1 MTDLNNLSRQAL
13 AAAMKG
19 GTAGWGRMGSST
31 TNVRY
36 SEPLPKRR
44 GRRKNCHCGCGMRV
58 THACRANGVTL
69 GQACELGA
77 ARWVRTGWTKPV
89 AAPVT
94 QAGKDQREDGQ

>member
-1 MTDLNNLSRQAL
+1 MTDLNKLSRQAL

-19 GTAGWGRMGSST
+19 GTAGWGEIGSSDRHL
-31 TNVRY
+31 RY

-44 GRRKNCHCGCGMRV
+44 GRRKDCHCGCGRRV

-77 ARWVRTGWTKPV
+77 ARWVRTGFTKPV
-89 AAPVT
+89 ATKETA
-94 QAGKDQREDGQ
+94 